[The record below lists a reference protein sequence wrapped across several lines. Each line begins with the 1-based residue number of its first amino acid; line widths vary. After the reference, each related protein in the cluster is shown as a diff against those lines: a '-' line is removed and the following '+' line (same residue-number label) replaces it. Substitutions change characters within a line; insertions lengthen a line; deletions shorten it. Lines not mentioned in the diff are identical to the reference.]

1 MARNLS
7 RMEPQANDE
16 RRMANGVARPREDMY
31 LIKYH
36 APQRPLFGDI
46 DILGLH
52 GTEMHRDYVFLCYPA
67 ADFVC
72 KFLCTDHEV
81 DVHQRMPGKRRRLD
95 TAFQMAAGPKE
106 QHAFAHA
113 LMDKMRKTPA
123 PLSHLVVQQLQED
136 QQRLR
141 ENAEAWELVAAAQAE
156 ERLAR
161 LREEACRRQ
170 AAEMAE
176 AAAEAARQKLARK
189 VEWWRQNELRL
200 QTELEVAAVAEAARQ
215 KEARKA
221 EWWRQ
226 NGHKL
231 QAELEAA
238 ACASAATD
246 TSANSTSGSSRSSI
260 VGDGSAA
267 ADLYVPAAVL
277 LEVSQVQVQEVAE
290 VEVEVEAAV
299 AQQPKRNRSNRRRGG
314 KKVQERR
321 ARSQQK
327 QLLQQQEQQRARRQ

>member
-16 RRMANGVARPREDMY
+16 RRMANGRLGPVASPPLVKETAWDPDFKTPNRFGRVARPREDMY

-141 ENAEAWELVAAAQAE
+141 ENAEAWELV
-156 ERLAR
+156 
-161 LREEACRRQ
+161 
-170 AAEMAE
+170 
-176 AAAEAARQKLARK
+176 
-189 VEWWRQNELRL
+189 
-200 QTELEVAAVAEAARQ
+200 
-215 KEARKA
+215 
-221 EWWRQ
+221 
-226 NGHKL
+226 
-231 QAELEAA
+231 
-238 ACASAATD
+238 
-246 TSANSTSGSSRSSI
+246 
-260 VGDGSAA
+260 
-267 ADLYVPAAVL
+267 
-277 LEVSQVQVQEVAE
+277 QVQEVAE

-314 KKVQERR
+314 KKAR
-321 ARSQQK
+321 A
-327 QLLQQQEQQRARRQ
+327 ARRPGHGAQVAGVPRRMRGLKGPNRMSCCQPCKLVCVPRPPLAYPNPHDLLPNRQHHSLVHQWYFG